1 MAYIANQRLEVDA
14 YQIIPPIVK
23 THTWTA
29 KAYYWD
35 VENGKDVKVFVTGEC
50 WGSTK
55 EEADSNARKAD
66 VEM

>member
-1 MAYIANQRLEVDA
+1 MGYIANQRLEVDA
-14 YQIIPPIVK
+14 YQIIPQIVK
-23 THTWTA
+23 AHAWSA

-35 VENGKDVKVFVTGEC
+35 VVEGREVKVFVTGEC

-66 VEM
+66 ILV